1 MANKRKILLEYTR
14 YLITIGETKN
24 DSEFVLVE
32 KYEQQ
37 LRNSIR
43 EIPLSSM
50 ERFNLLRDGDSV
62 YQELSEQ
69 RDIIL
74 ANTLIK
80 DSLQIINE
88 KLEARI
94 EFLKMHLEPTELN
107 DVNIEKFKKRIE
119 FETSDGIDN
128 LYKDL
133 NLSVK
138 NKQLI
143 FDILGKYIT
152 NPSDVMECS
161 VEINQQLNNYNK
173 EVND

>member
-1 MANKRKILLEYTR
+1 MTSIRKILLEYTR

-32 KYEQQ
+32 KYEHNLRKSIQQSKLSLSEKLNQ
-37 LRNSIR
+37 LR
-43 EIPLSSM
+43 
-50 ERFNLLRDGDSV
+50 DTDSV

-80 DSLQIINE
+80 DSLQVINE
-88 KLEARI
+88 KLEVRI
-94 EFLKMHLEPTELN
+94 EFLKTYLEPTELN
-107 DVNIEKFKKRIE
+107 DVNIEELKKRIE

-133 NLSVK
+133 NLSVE
-138 NKQLI
+138 NKRLI